1 MKIVIAC
8 DSYKGCLSSYEVAQ
22 YIEKGIFMVDP
33 SMVVSKYAIGDGGEG
48 TVDAFSKI
56 TQGLL
61 VETTV
66 FDAYFKKRKIKYCL
80 CDHGKTAMIEVA
92 SIIGL
97 TMTPRE
103 KRMPMIASSYGV
115 GTALLNAL
123 QRGAKRIILGLGGSC
138 TNDGGMGM
146 LQALGARFYDAKGNL
161 LNAQAISLEKI
172 ARIDLNHLQ
181 RFKGVELIAACD
193 VANHLLGEQG
203 ATHVFG
209 KQKGLFP
216 NQIKRL
222 EKGMVNY
229 RNCMLEASGIDFDSF
244 DGGGAAG
251 GIGAAFIGLF
261 HAKMIPGLELIC
273 QYCDIE
279 ERIADCD
286 LVITGEGQTDRQTRF
301 GKVPMGILNIA
312 KRYDKPVIVLSGAI
326 GLGVQE
332 LYSCGFLGIFSIA
345 DRAMTFQQALENA
358 PDKLV
363 AASYA
368 LVNTIAHFNKQ

>member
-1 MKIVIAC
+1 
-8 DSYKGCLSSYEVAQ
+8 
-22 YIEKGIFMVDP
+22 MVDET
-33 SMVVSKYAIGDGGEG
+33 MAVNKYAIGDGGEG
-48 TVDAFSKI
+48 TVDAFVRI
-56 TQGLL
+56 TNGLL

-123 QRGAKRIILGLGGSC
+123 QRGAHRIILGLGGSC

-146 LQALGARFYDAKGNL
+146 LQALGARFYDVNGNL
-161 LNAQAISLEKI
+161 LNAQAVSLEKI
-172 ARIDLNHLQ
+172 AKINLDHLQ
-181 RFKGVELIAACD
+181 RFKDVELIAACD
-193 VANHLLGEQG
+193 VANHLLGMQG

-222 EKGMVNY
+222 EKGMQNY
-229 RNCMLEASGIDFDSF
+229 RDRMLEACGLDLDSF
-244 DGGGAAG
+244 AGGGAAG
-251 GIGAAFIGLF
+251 GIGAAFIGLLN
-261 HAKMIPGLELIC
+261 ARMMPGIDLIC

-279 ERIADCD
+279 EKIADCD

-301 GKVPMGILNIA
+301 GKSTNGYT
-312 KRYDKPVIVLSGAI
+312 K
-326 GLGVQE
+326 
-332 LYSCGFLGIFSIA
+332 YS
-345 DRAMTFQQALENA
+345 QALR
-358 PDKLV
+358 
-363 AASYA
+363 
-368 LVNTIAHFNKQ
+368 